1 MRILQILPELNIG
14 GVERGVCDLSRALV
28 KKGHESYVIS
38 NGGKLESSLIES
50 GGIHISMPI
59 HIKRFKTLKLADD
72 LYKIIHDIN
81 PDIVHVRSRMPAWVA
96 YYALKKFQNN
106 KPVHVSTFHGL
117 YSFPIYS
124 KVMAKVDHIISIS
137 RTVEDYI
144 KTTYRVPDNK
154 ITVIPRGCDLTEF
167 NQEPLSASWKE
178 AWYEEF
184 PQTLNKKII
193 MLPARIT
200 KWKGVDD
207 FIDLINLINDESIHG
222 IVVGPVSKSKEKF
235 FKKLQS
241 KVKKFG
247 LETKITF
254 CGSRS
259 DIVNI
264 YKFADIVYNLSKTP
278 EPFGRTTIE
287 AASVG
292 TKIMGWN
299 HGGTKEILNELF
311 PEGLVKLGDI
321 QALKEKT
328 IELILDSDKKPETNS
343 FTSERM
349 IDSTLEVYRSLLD
362 KSS

>member
-1 MRILQILPELNIG
+1 MKILQILPELNIG
-14 GVERGVCDLSRALV
+14 GVERGVCDLSKALV
-28 KKGHESYVIS
+28 EQGHQSFVIS
-38 NGGKLESSLIES
+38 NGGKLESSLVAS
-50 GGIHISMPI
+50 GGKHISMPV
-59 HIKRFKTLKLADD
+59 HIKRFKTLKLAKE
-72 LYKIIHDIN
+72 LYEVILDVN
-81 PDIVHVRSRMPAWVA
+81 PDIIHVRSRMPAWVT
-96 YYALKKFQNN
+96 YHALKKFKNN

-124 KVMAKVDHIISIS
+124 KVMANVDHVISIS
-137 RTVEDYI
+137 NTVEDYI
-144 KTTYRVPDNK
+144 KTTYKVPDEK
-154 ITVIPRGCDLTEF
+154 ITVIPRGCDLSEF
-167 NQEPLSASWKE
+167 NQEPLDQSWKDE
-178 AWYEEF
+178 WYKEF

-207 FIDLINLINDESIHG
+207 FINLINLINDESIHA
-222 IVVGPVSKSKEKF
+222 IVVGPVSKSKQKF

-241 KVKKFG
+241 KVQKLN

-259 DIVNI
+259 DIVNV

-292 TKIMGWN
+292 TKIMGWD
-299 HGGTKEILNELF
+299 HGGTKEILSELF
-311 PEGLVKLGDI
+311 PDGLVKLEDI

-328 IELILDSDKKPETNS
+328 LELLSDDDKKPKPNT

-349 IDSTLEVYRSLLD
+349 INSTLEVYRSLLEQ
-362 KSS
+362 S

>member
-1 MRILQILPELNIG
+1 MKILQILPELNIG
-14 GVERGVCDLSRALV
+14 GVERGVCDLSKALV
-28 KKGHESYVIS
+28 EQGHQSFVIS
-38 NGGKLESSLIES
+38 NGGKLESSLVAS
-50 GGIHISMPI
+50 GGKHISMPV
-59 HIKRFKTLKLADD
+59 HIKRFKTLKLAKE
-72 LYKIIHDIN
+72 LYEVILDVN
-81 PDIVHVRSRMPAWVA
+81 PDIIHVRSRMPAWVT
-96 YYALKKFQNN
+96 YHALKKFKNN

-124 KVMAKVDHIISIS
+124 KVMANVDHIISIS
-137 RTVEDYI
+137 NTVEDYI
-144 KTTYRVPDNK
+144 KTTYKVPDEK
-154 ITVIPRGCDLTEF
+154 ITVIPRGCDLSEF
-167 NQEPLSASWKE
+167 NQEPLHQSWKDE
-178 AWYEEF
+178 WYKEF

-222 IVVGPVSKSKEKF
+222 IVVGPVSKSKQKF

-241 KVKKFG
+241 KVQKLN

-259 DIVNI
+259 DIVNV

-292 TKIMGWN
+292 TKIMGWD
-299 HGGTKEILNELF
+299 HGGTKEILSELF
-311 PEGLVKLGDI
+311 PDGLVKLEDI

-328 IELILDSDKKPETNS
+328 LELLSDDDKKPKPNT

-349 IDSTLEVYRSLLD
+349 INSTLEVYRSLLEQ
-362 KSS
+362 S

>member
-1 MRILQILPELNIG
+1 MKILQILPELNIG
-14 GVERGVCDLSRALV
+14 GVERGVCDLSKALV
-28 KKGHESYVIS
+28 EQGHQSFVIS
-38 NGGKLESSLIES
+38 NGGKLESSLVAS
-50 GGIHISMPI
+50 GGKHISMPV
-59 HIKRFKTLKLADD
+59 HIKRFKTLKLAKE
-72 LYKIIHDIN
+72 LYEVILDVN
-81 PDIVHVRSRMPAWVA
+81 PDIIHVRSRMPAWVT
-96 YYALKKFQNN
+96 YHALKKFKNN

-124 KVMAKVDHIISIS
+124 KVMANVDHIISIS
-137 RTVEDYI
+137 NTVEDYI
-144 KTTYRVPDNK
+144 KTTYKVPDEK
-154 ITVIPRGCDLTEF
+154 ITVIPRGCDLSEF
-167 NQEPLSASWKE
+167 NQEPLDQSWKDE
-178 AWYEEF
+178 WYKEF

-207 FIDLINLINDESIHG
+207 FINLIYLINDESIHG
-222 IVVGPVSKSKEKF
+222 IVVGPVSKSKQKF

-241 KVKKFG
+241 KVQKLN

-259 DIVNI
+259 DIVNV

-292 TKIMGWN
+292 TKIMGWD
-299 HGGTKEILNELF
+299 HGGTKEILSELF
-311 PEGLVKLGDI
+311 PDGLVKLEDI

-328 IELILDSDKKPETNS
+328 LELLSDDDKKPKPNT

-349 IDSTLEVYRSLLD
+349 INSTLEVYRSLLEQ
-362 KSS
+362 S

>member
-1 MRILQILPELNIG
+1 MKILQILPELNIG
-14 GVERGVCDLSRALV
+14 GVERGVCDLSKALV
-28 KKGHESYVIS
+28 EQGHQSFVIS
-38 NGGKLESSLIES
+38 NGGKLESSLVAS
-50 GGIHISMPI
+50 GGKHISMPV
-59 HIKRFKTLKLADD
+59 HIKRFKTLKLAKE
-72 LYKIIHDIN
+72 LYEVILDVN
-81 PDIVHVRSRMPAWVA
+81 PDIIHVRSRMPAWVT
-96 YYALKKFQNN
+96 YHALKKFKNN

-124 KVMAKVDHIISIS
+124 KVMANVDHIISIS
-137 RTVEDYI
+137 NTVEDYI
-144 KTTYRVPDNK
+144 KTTYKVPDEK
-154 ITVIPRGCDLTEF
+154 ITVIPRGCDLSEF
-167 NQEPLSASWKE
+167 NQEPLHQSWKDE
-178 AWYEEF
+178 WYKEF

-207 FIDLINLINDESIHG
+207 FINLINLIDDESIHG
-222 IVVGPVSKSKEKF
+222 IVVGPVSKSKQKF

-241 KVKKFG
+241 KVQKLN

-259 DIVNI
+259 DIVNV

-292 TKIMGWN
+292 TKIMGWD
-299 HGGTKEILNELF
+299 HGGTKEILSELF
-311 PEGLVKLGDI
+311 PDGLVKLEDI

-328 IELILDSDKKPETNS
+328 LELLSDDDKKPKPNT

-349 IDSTLEVYRSLLD
+349 INSTLEVYRSLLEQ
-362 KSS
+362 S

>member
-1 MRILQILPELNIG
+1 MKILQILPELNIG
-14 GVERGVCDLSRALV
+14 GVERGVCDLSKALV
-28 KKGHESYVIS
+28 EQGHQSFVIS
-38 NGGKLESSLIES
+38 NGGKLESSLVAS
-50 GGIHISMPI
+50 GGKHISMPV
-59 HIKRFKTLKLADD
+59 HIKRFKTLKLAKE
-72 LYKIIHDIN
+72 LYEVILDVN
-81 PDIVHVRSRMPAWVA
+81 PDIIHVRSRMPAWVT
-96 YYALKKFQNN
+96 YHALKKFKNN

-124 KVMAKVDHIISIS
+124 KVMANVDHIISIS
-137 RTVEDYI
+137 NTVEDYI
-144 KTTYRVPDNK
+144 KTTYKVLDEK
-154 ITVIPRGCDLTEF
+154 ITVIPRGCDLSEF
-167 NQEPLSASWKE
+167 NQEPLDQSWKDE
-178 AWYEEF
+178 WYKEF

-207 FIDLINLINDESIHG
+207 FINLINLINDESIHA
-222 IVVGPVSKSKEKF
+222 IVVGPVSKSKQKF

-241 KVKKFG
+241 KVQKLN

-259 DIVNI
+259 DIVNV

-292 TKIMGWN
+292 TKIMGWD
-299 HGGTKEILNELF
+299 HGGTKEILSELF
-311 PEGLVKLGDI
+311 PDGLVKLDDI

-328 IELILDSDKKPETNS
+328 LELLSDDDKKPKPNT

-349 IDSTLEVYRSLLD
+349 INSTLEVYRSLLEQ
-362 KSS
+362 S

>member
-14 GVERGVCDLSRALV
+14 GVERGVCDLSKALV
-28 KKGHESYVIS
+28 EKGHKSYVIS
-38 NGGKLESSLIES
+38 NGGKLQSSLIES

-72 LYKIIHDIN
+72 LYKVIHDIN
-81 PDIVHVRSRMPAWVA
+81 PDIVHVRSRMPAWVT

-144 KTTYRVPDNK
+144 KTTYKVPDNK

-167 NQEPLSASWKE
+167 NQEPLSSSWKE

-321 QALKEKT
+321 QTLKEKT

>member
-1 MRILQILPELNIG
+1 MKILQILPELNIG
-14 GVERGVCDLSRALV
+14 GVERGVCDLSKALV
-28 KKGHESYVIS
+28 EQGHQSFVIS
-38 NGGKLESSLIES
+38 NGGKLESSLVAS
-50 GGIHISMPI
+50 GGKHISMPV
-59 HIKRFKTLKLADD
+59 HIKRFKTLKLAKE
-72 LYKIIHDIN
+72 LYEVILDVN
-81 PDIVHVRSRMPAWVA
+81 PDIIHVRSRMPAWVTHH
-96 YYALKKFQNN
+96 ALKKFKNN

-124 KVMAKVDHIISIS
+124 KVMANVDHVISIS
-137 RTVEDYI
+137 NTVEEYI
-144 KTTYRVPDNK
+144 KTTYKVPDEK
-154 ITVIPRGCDLTEF
+154 ITVIPRGCDLSEF
-167 NQEPLSASWKE
+167 NQEPLHQSWKD
-178 AWYEEF
+178 AWYKEF

-200 KWKGVDD
+200 KWKGVDV

-222 IVVGPVSKSKEKF
+222 IVVGPVSKSKQKF

-241 KVKKFG
+241 KVQKLN

-259 DIVNI
+259 DIVNV

-292 TKIMGWN
+292 TKIMGWD
-299 HGGTKEILNELF
+299 HGGTREILSELF
-311 PEGLVKLGDI
+311 PDGLVKLEDI

-328 IELILDSDKKPETNS
+328 LELLSDDDKKPKPNT

-349 IDSTLEVYRSLLD
+349 INSTLEVYRSLLEQ
-362 KSS
+362 S

>member
-1 MRILQILPELNIG
+1 MKILQILPELNIG
-14 GVERGVCDLSRALV
+14 GVERGVCDLSKALV
-28 KKGHESYVIS
+28 EQGHQSFVIS
-38 NGGKLESSLIES
+38 NGGKLESSLVAS
-50 GGIHISMPI
+50 GGKHISMPV
-59 HIKRFKTLKLADD
+59 HIKRFKTLKLAKE
-72 LYKIIHDIN
+72 LYEVILDVN
-81 PDIVHVRSRMPAWVA
+81 PDIIHVRSRMPAWVT
-96 YYALKKFQNN
+96 YHALKKFKNN

-124 KVMAKVDHIISIS
+124 KVMANVDHVISIS
-137 RTVEDYI
+137 NTVEDYI
-144 KTTYRVPDNK
+144 KTTYKVPDEK
-154 ITVIPRGCDLTEF
+154 ITVIPRGCDLSEF
-167 NQEPLSASWKE
+167 NQEPLDQSWKDE
-178 AWYEEF
+178 WYKEF

-207 FIDLINLINDESIHG
+207 FINLINLINDETIHG
-222 IVVGPVSKSKEKF
+222 IVVGPVSKSKQKF

-241 KVKKFG
+241 KVQKLN

-259 DIVNI
+259 DIVNV

-292 TKIMGWN
+292 TKIMGWD
-299 HGGTKEILNELF
+299 HGGTKEILSELF
-311 PEGLVKLGDI
+311 PDGLVKLEDI

-328 IELILDSDKKPETNS
+328 LELLSDDDKKPKPNT

-349 IDSTLEVYRSLLD
+349 INSTLEVYRSLLEQ
-362 KSS
+362 S

>member
-1 MRILQILPELNIG
+1 MKILQILPELNIG
-14 GVERGVCDLSRALV
+14 GVERGVCDLSKALV
-28 KKGHESYVIS
+28 EQGHQSFVIS
-38 NGGKLESSLIES
+38 NGGKLESSLVAS
-50 GGIHISMPI
+50 GGKHISMPV
-59 HIKRFKTLKLADD
+59 HIKRFKTLKLAKE
-72 LYKIIHDIN
+72 LYEVILDVN
-81 PDIVHVRSRMPAWVA
+81 PDIIHVRSRMPAWVT
-96 YYALKKFQNN
+96 YHALKKFKNN

-124 KVMAKVDHIISIS
+124 KVMANVDHIISIS
-137 RTVEDYI
+137 NTVEDYI
-144 KTTYRVPDNK
+144 KTTYKVPDEK
-154 ITVIPRGCDLTEF
+154 ITVIPRGCDLSEF
-167 NQEPLSASWKE
+167 NQEPLDQSWKDE
-178 AWYEEF
+178 WYKEF

-207 FIDLINLINDESIHG
+207 FINLINLIDDESIHG
-222 IVVGPVSKSKEKF
+222 IVVGPVSKSKQKF

-241 KVKKFG
+241 KVQKLN

-259 DIVNI
+259 DIVNV

-292 TKIMGWN
+292 TKIMGWD
-299 HGGTKEILNELF
+299 HGGTKEILSELF
-311 PEGLVKLGDI
+311 PDGLVKLDDI

-328 IELILDSDKKPETNS
+328 LELLSDDDKKPKPNT

-349 IDSTLEVYRSLLD
+349 INSTLEVYRSLLEQ
-362 KSS
+362 S

>member
-1 MRILQILPELNIG
+1 MKILQILPELNIG
-14 GVERGVCDLSRALV
+14 GVERGVCDLSKALV
-28 KKGHESYVIS
+28 EQGHQSFVIS
-38 NGGKLESSLIES
+38 NGGKLESSLVAS
-50 GGIHISMPI
+50 GGKHISMPV
-59 HIKRFKTLKLADD
+59 HIKRFKTLKLAKE
-72 LYKIIHDIN
+72 LYEVILDVN
-81 PDIVHVRSRMPAWVA
+81 PDIIHVRSRMPAWVT
-96 YYALKKFQNN
+96 YHALKKFKNN

-124 KVMAKVDHIISIS
+124 KVMANVDHIISIS
-137 RTVEDYI
+137 NTVEDYI
-144 KTTYRVPDNK
+144 KTTYKVPDEK
-154 ITVIPRGCDLTEF
+154 ITVIPRGCDLSEF
-167 NQEPLSASWKE
+167 NQEPLDQSWKDE
-178 AWYEEF
+178 WYKEF

-207 FIDLINLINDESIHG
+207 FINLINLINDETIHG
-222 IVVGPVSKSKEKF
+222 IVVGPVSKSKQKF

-241 KVKKFG
+241 KVQKLN

-259 DIVNI
+259 DIVNV

-292 TKIMGWN
+292 TKIMGWD
-299 HGGTKEILNELF
+299 HGGTKEILSELF
-311 PEGLVKLGDI
+311 PDGLVKLDDI

-328 IELILDSDKKPETNS
+328 LELLSDDDKKPKPNT

-349 IDSTLEVYRSLLD
+349 INSTLEVYRSLLEQ
-362 KSS
+362 S

>member
-1 MRILQILPELNIG
+1 MKILQILPELNIG
-14 GVERGVCDLSRALV
+14 GVERGVCDLSKALV
-28 KKGHESYVIS
+28 EQGHQSFVIS
-38 NGGKLESSLIES
+38 NGGKLESSLVAS
-50 GGIHISMPI
+50 GGKHISMPV
-59 HIKRFKTLKLADD
+59 HIKRFKTLKLAKE
-72 LYKIIHDIN
+72 LYEVILDVN
-81 PDIVHVRSRMPAWVA
+81 PDIIHVRSRMPAWVT
-96 YYALKKFQNN
+96 YHALKEFKNN

-124 KVMAKVDHIISIS
+124 KVMANVDHIISIS
-137 RTVEDYI
+137 NTVEDYI
-144 KTTYRVPDNK
+144 KTTYKVPDEK
-154 ITVIPRGCDLTEF
+154 ITVIPRGCDLSEF
-167 NQEPLSASWKE
+167 NQEPLDQSWKDE
-178 AWYEEF
+178 WYKEF

-207 FIDLINLINDESIHG
+207 FINLINLINDETIHG
-222 IVVGPVSKSKEKF
+222 IVVGPVSKSKQKF

-241 KVKKFG
+241 KVQKLN

-259 DIVNI
+259 DIVNV

-292 TKIMGWN
+292 TKIMGWD
-299 HGGTKEILNELF
+299 HGGTKEILSELF
-311 PEGLVKLGDI
+311 PDGLVKLDDI

-328 IELILDSDKKPETNS
+328 LELLSDDDKKPKPNT

-349 IDSTLEVYRSLLD
+349 INSTLEVYRSLLEQ
-362 KSS
+362 S

>member
-1 MRILQILPELNIG
+1 MKILQILPELNIG
-14 GVERGVCDLSRALV
+14 GVERGVCDLSKALV
-28 KKGHESYVIS
+28 EQGYKSFVIS
-38 NGGKLESSLIES
+38 NGGKLESSLVAS
-50 GGIHISMPI
+50 GGKHISMPV
-59 HIKRFKTLKLADD
+59 HIKRFKTLKLAKE
-72 LYKIIHDIN
+72 LYEVILDVN
-81 PDIVHVRSRMPAWVA
+81 PDIIHVRSRMPAWVT
-96 YYALKKFQNN
+96 YHALKKFNNN

-124 KVMAKVDHIISIS
+124 KVMANVDHIISIS
-137 RTVEDYI
+137 NTVEDYI
-144 KTTYRVPDNK
+144 KTTYKVPDEK
-154 ITVIPRGCDLTEF
+154 ITVIPRGCDLSEF
-167 NQEPLSASWKE
+167 NQEPLDQSWKDE
-178 AWYEEF
+178 WYKEF

-207 FIDLINLINDESIHG
+207 FINLINLINDESIHG
-222 IVVGPVSKSKEKF
+222 IVVGPVSKSKQKF

-241 KVKKFG
+241 KVQKLN

-259 DIVNI
+259 DIVNV

-292 TKIMGWN
+292 TKIMGWD
-299 HGGTKEILNELF
+299 HGGTKEILSELF
-311 PEGLVKLGDI
+311 PDGLVKLEDI

-328 IELILDSDKKPETNS
+328 LELLSDDDKKPKPNT

-349 IDSTLEVYRSLLD
+349 INSTLEVYRSLLEQ
-362 KSS
+362 S

>member
-1 MRILQILPELNIG
+1 MKILQILPELNIG
-14 GVERGVCDLSRALV
+14 GVERGVCDLSKALV
-28 KKGHESYVIS
+28 EQGHQSFVIS
-38 NGGKLESSLIES
+38 NGGKLESSLVAS
-50 GGIHISMPI
+50 GGKHISMPV
-59 HIKRFKTLKLADD
+59 HIKRFKTLKLAKE
-72 LYKIIHDIN
+72 LYEVILDVN
-81 PDIVHVRSRMPAWVA
+81 PDIIHVRSRMPAWVM
-96 YYALKKFQNN
+96 YHALKKFKNN

-124 KVMAKVDHIISIS
+124 KVMANVDHIISIS
-137 RTVEDYI
+137 NTVEDYI
-144 KTTYRVPDNK
+144 KTTYKVPDEK
-154 ITVIPRGCDLTEF
+154 ITVIPRGCDLSEF
-167 NQEPLSASWKE
+167 NQEPLDQSWKDE
-178 AWYEEF
+178 WYKEF

-207 FIDLINLINDESIHG
+207 FINLINLINDETIHG
-222 IVVGPVSKSKEKF
+222 IVVGPVSKSKQKF

-241 KVKKFG
+241 KVQKLN

-259 DIVNI
+259 DIVNV

-292 TKIMGWN
+292 TKIMGWD
-299 HGGTKEILNELF
+299 HGGTKEILSELF
-311 PEGLVKLGDI
+311 PDGLVKLDDI

-328 IELILDSDKKPETNS
+328 LELLSDDDKKPKPNT

-349 IDSTLEVYRSLLD
+349 INSTLEVYRSLLEQ
-362 KSS
+362 S

>member
-1 MRILQILPELNIG
+1 MKILQILPELNIG
-14 GVERGVCDLSRALV
+14 GVERGVCDLSKALV
-28 KKGHESYVIS
+28 EQGHQSFVIS
-38 NGGKLESSLIES
+38 NGGKLESSLVDS
-50 GGIHISMPI
+50 GGKHISMPV
-59 HIKRFKTLKLADD
+59 HIKRFKTLKLAKE
-72 LYKIIHDIN
+72 LYEVILDVN
-81 PDIVHVRSRMPAWVA
+81 PDIIHVRSRMPAWVT
-96 YYALKKFQNN
+96 YHALKKFKNN

-124 KVMAKVDHIISIS
+124 KVMANVDHIISIS
-137 RTVEDYI
+137 NTVEDYI
-144 KTTYRVPDNK
+144 KTTYKVPDEK
-154 ITVIPRGCDLTEF
+154 ITVIPRGCDLSEF
-167 NQEPLSASWKE
+167 NQEPLDQSWKDE
-178 AWYEEF
+178 WYKEF

-207 FIDLINLINDESIHG
+207 FINLINLINDETIHG
-222 IVVGPVSKSKEKF
+222 IVVGPVSKSKQKF

-241 KVKKFG
+241 KVQKLN

-259 DIVNI
+259 DIVNV

-292 TKIMGWN
+292 TKIMGWD
-299 HGGTKEILNELF
+299 HGGTKEILSELF
-311 PEGLVKLGDI
+311 PDGLVKLDDI

-328 IELILDSDKKPETNS
+328 LELLSDDDKKPKPNT

-349 IDSTLEVYRSLLD
+349 INSTLEVYRSLLEQ
-362 KSS
+362 S

>member
-1 MRILQILPELNIG
+1 MKILQILPELNIG
-14 GVERGVCDLSRALV
+14 GVERGVCDLSKALV
-28 KKGHESYVIS
+28 EQGHQSFVIS
-38 NGGKLESSLIES
+38 NGGKLESSLVAS
-50 GGIHISMPI
+50 GGKHISMPV
-59 HIKRFKTLKLADD
+59 HIKRFKTLKLAKE
-72 LYKIIHDIN
+72 LYEVILDVN
-81 PDIVHVRSRMPAWVA
+81 PDIIHVRSRMPAWVT
-96 YYALKKFQNN
+96 YHALKKFKNN

-124 KVMAKVDHIISIS
+124 KVMANVDHIISIS
-137 RTVEDYI
+137 NTVEDYI
-144 KTTYRVPDNK
+144 KTTYKVPDEK
-154 ITVIPRGCDLTEF
+154 ITVIPRGCDLSEF
-167 NQEPLSASWKE
+167 NKEPLDQSWKDE
-178 AWYEEF
+178 WYKEF

-207 FIDLINLINDESIHG
+207 FINLINLINDESIHG
-222 IVVGPVSKSKEKF
+222 IVVGPVSKSKQKF

-241 KVKKFG
+241 KVQKLN

-259 DIVNI
+259 DIVNV

-292 TKIMGWN
+292 TKIMGWD
-299 HGGTKEILNELF
+299 HGGTKEILSELF
-311 PEGLVKLGDI
+311 PDGLVKLEDI

-328 IELILDSDKKPETNS
+328 LELLSDDDKKPKPNT

-349 IDSTLEVYRSLLD
+349 INSTLEVYRSLLEQ
-362 KSS
+362 S

>member
-1 MRILQILPELNIG
+1 
-14 GVERGVCDLSRALV
+14 
-28 KKGHESYVIS
+28 
-38 NGGKLESSLIES
+38 
-50 GGIHISMPI
+50 MPV
-59 HIKRFKTLKLADD
+59 HIKRFKTLKLAKE
-72 LYKIIHDIN
+72 LYEVILDVN
-81 PDIVHVRSRMPAWVA
+81 PDIIHVRSRMPAWVT
-96 YYALKKFQNN
+96 YHALKKFKNN

-124 KVMAKVDHIISIS
+124 KVMANVDHIISIS
-137 RTVEDYI
+137 NTVEDYI
-144 KTTYRVPDNK
+144 KTTYKVPDEK
-154 ITVIPRGCDLTEF
+154 ITVIPRGCDLSEF
-167 NQEPLSASWKE
+167 NQEPLDQSWKDE
-178 AWYEEF
+178 WYKEF

-207 FIDLINLINDESIHG
+207 FINLINLINDETIHG
-222 IVVGPVSKSKEKF
+222 IVVGPVSKSKQKF

-241 KVKKFG
+241 KVQKLN

-259 DIVNI
+259 DIVNV

-292 TKIMGWN
+292 TKIMGWD
-299 HGGTKEILNELF
+299 HGGTKEILSELF
-311 PEGLVKLGDI
+311 PDGLVKLEDI

-328 IELILDSDKKPETNS
+328 LELLSDDDKKPKPNT

-349 IDSTLEVYRSLLD
+349 INSTLEVYRSLLEQ
-362 KSS
+362 S

>member
-1 MRILQILPELNIG
+1 MKILQILPELNIG
-14 GVERGVCDLSRALV
+14 GVERGVCDLSKALV
-28 KKGHESYVIS
+28 EQGHQSFVIS
-38 NGGKLESSLIES
+38 NGGKLESSLVDS
-50 GGIHISMPI
+50 GGKHISMPV
-59 HIKRFKTLKLADD
+59 HIKRFKTLKLAKE
-72 LYKIIHDIN
+72 LYEVILDVN
-81 PDIVHVRSRMPAWVA
+81 PDIIHVRSRMPAWVT
-96 YYALKKFQNN
+96 YHALKKFKNN

-124 KVMAKVDHIISIS
+124 KVMANVDHIISIS
-137 RTVEDYI
+137 NTVEDYI
-144 KTTYRVPDNK
+144 KTTYKVPDEK
-154 ITVIPRGCDLTEF
+154 ITVIPRGCDLSEF
-167 NQEPLSASWKE
+167 NQEPLDQSWKDE
-178 AWYEEF
+178 WYKEF

-207 FIDLINLINDESIHG
+207 FINLINLINDESIHA
-222 IVVGPVSKSKEKF
+222 IVVGPVSKSKQKF

-241 KVKKFG
+241 KVQKLN

-259 DIVNI
+259 DIVNV

-292 TKIMGWN
+292 TKIMGWD
-299 HGGTKEILNELF
+299 HGGTKEILSELF
-311 PEGLVKLGDI
+311 PDGLVKLDDI

-328 IELILDSDKKPETNS
+328 LELLSDDDKKPKPNT

-349 IDSTLEVYRSLLD
+349 INSTLEVYRSLLEQ
-362 KSS
+362 S

>member
-1 MRILQILPELNIG
+1 MKILQILPELNIG
-14 GVERGVCDLSRALV
+14 GVERGVCDLSKALV
-28 KKGHESYVIS
+28 EQGHQSFVIS
-38 NGGKLESSLIES
+38 NGGKLESSLVAS
-50 GGIHISMPI
+50 GGKHISMPV
-59 HIKRFKTLKLADD
+59 HIKRFKTLKLAKE
-72 LYKIIHDIN
+72 LYEVILDVN
-81 PDIVHVRSRMPAWVA
+81 PDIIHVRSRMPAWVT
-96 YYALKKFQNN
+96 YHALKKFKNN

-124 KVMAKVDHIISIS
+124 KVMANVDHIISIS
-137 RTVEDYI
+137 NTVEDYI
-144 KTTYRVPDNK
+144 KTTYKVPGEK
-154 ITVIPRGCDLTEF
+154 ITVIPRGCDLSEF
-167 NQEPLSASWKE
+167 NQEPLHQSWKDE
-178 AWYEEF
+178 WYKEF

-222 IVVGPVSKSKEKF
+222 IVVGPVSKSKQKF

-241 KVKKFG
+241 KVQKLN

-259 DIVNI
+259 DIVNV

-292 TKIMGWN
+292 TKIMGWD
-299 HGGTKEILNELF
+299 HGGTKEILSELF
-311 PEGLVKLGDI
+311 PDGLVKLEDI

-328 IELILDSDKKPETNS
+328 LELLSDDDKKPKPNT

-349 IDSTLEVYRSLLD
+349 INSTLEVYRSLLEQ
-362 KSS
+362 S

>member
-1 MRILQILPELNIG
+1 MKILQILPELNIG
-14 GVERGVCDLSRALV
+14 GVERGVCDLSKALV
-28 KKGHESYVIS
+28 EQGHQSFVIS
-38 NGGKLESSLIES
+38 NGGKLESSLVAS
-50 GGIHISMPI
+50 GGKHISMPV
-59 HIKRFKTLKLADD
+59 HIKRFKTLKLAKE
-72 LYKIIHDIN
+72 LYEVILDVN
-81 PDIVHVRSRMPAWVA
+81 PDIIHVRSRMPAWVT
-96 YYALKKFQNN
+96 YHALKEFKNN

-124 KVMAKVDHIISIS
+124 KVMANVDHIISIS
-137 RTVEDYI
+137 NTVEDYI
-144 KTTYRVPDNK
+144 KTTYKVPDEK
-154 ITVIPRGCDLTEF
+154 ITVIPRGCDLSEF
-167 NQEPLSASWKE
+167 NQEPLDQSWKDE
-178 AWYEEF
+178 WYKEF

-207 FIDLINLINDESIHG
+207 FINLINLINDETIHG
-222 IVVGPVSKSKEKF
+222 IVVGPVSKSKQKF

-241 KVKKFG
+241 KVQKLN

-259 DIVNI
+259 DIVNV

-292 TKIMGWN
+292 TKIMGWD
-299 HGGTKEILNELF
+299 HGGTKEILSELF
-311 PEGLVKLGDI
+311 PDGLVKLEDI

-328 IELILDSDKKPETNS
+328 LELLSDDDKKPKPNT

-349 IDSTLEVYRSLLD
+349 INSTLEVYRSLLEQ
-362 KSS
+362 S

>member
-1 MRILQILPELNIG
+1 MKILQILPELNIG
-14 GVERGVCDLSRALV
+14 GVERGVCDISKALV
-28 KKGHESYVIS
+28 EQGHQSLVIS
-38 NGGKLESSLIES
+38 NGGKLESSLVAS
-50 GGIHISMPI
+50 GGKHISMPV
-59 HIKRFKTLKLADD
+59 HIKRFKTLKLAKE
-72 LYKIIHDIN
+72 LYEVILDVN
-81 PDIVHVRSRMPAWVA
+81 PDIIHVRSRMPAWVT
-96 YYALKKFQNN
+96 YHALKKLKNN

-124 KVMAKVDHIISIS
+124 KVMANVDHIISIS
-137 RTVEDYI
+137 NTVEDYI
-144 KTTYRVPDNK
+144 KTSYKVPDEK
-154 ITVIPRGCDLTEF
+154 ITVIPRGCDLSEF
-167 NQEPLSASWKE
+167 NQEPLHQSWKDE
-178 AWYEEF
+178 WYKEF

-222 IVVGPVSKSKEKF
+222 IVVGPVSKSKQKF

-241 KVKKFG
+241 KVQKLN

-259 DIVNI
+259 DIVNV

-292 TKIMGWN
+292 TKIMGWD
-299 HGGTKEILNELF
+299 HGGTKEILSELF
-311 PEGLVKLGDI
+311 PDGLVKLKDI

-328 IELILDSDKKPETNS
+328 LELLSDDDKKPKPNT

-349 IDSTLEVYRSLLD
+349 INSTLEVYRSLLEQ
-362 KSS
+362 S

>member
-14 GVERGVCDLSRALV
+14 GVERGVCDLSKALV

-72 LYKIIHDIN
+72 LYKVIHDIN
-81 PDIVHVRSRMPAWVA
+81 PDIVHVRSRMPAWVT

-144 KTTYRVPDNK
+144 KTTYKVPDNK

-178 AWYEEF
+178 A
-184 PQTLNKKII
+184 L
-193 MLPARIT
+193 
-200 KWKGVDD
+200 
-207 FIDLINLINDESIHG
+207 
-222 IVVGPVSKSKEKF
+222 
-235 FKKLQS
+235 
-241 KVKKFG
+241 
-247 LETKITF
+247 
-254 CGSRS
+254 
-259 DIVNI
+259 
-264 YKFADIVYNLSKTP
+264 
-278 EPFGRTTIE
+278 
-287 AASVG
+287 
-292 TKIMGWN
+292 
-299 HGGTKEILNELF
+299 
-311 PEGLVKLGDI
+311 
-321 QALKEKT
+321 
-328 IELILDSDKKPETNS
+328 
-343 FTSERM
+343 
-349 IDSTLEVYRSLLD
+349 
-362 KSS
+362 

>member
-1 MRILQILPELNIG
+1 MKILQILPELNIG
-14 GVERGVCDLSRALV
+14 GVERGVCDLSKALV
-28 KKGHESYVIS
+28 EQGHQSFVIS
-38 NGGKLESSLIES
+38 NGGKLESSLVAS
-50 GGIHISMPI
+50 GGKHISMPV
-59 HIKRFKTLKLADD
+59 HIKRFKTLKLAKE
-72 LYKIIHDIN
+72 LYEVILDVN
-81 PDIVHVRSRMPAWVA
+81 PDIIHVRSRMPAWVT
-96 YYALKKFQNN
+96 YHALKKFKNN

-124 KVMAKVDHIISIS
+124 KVMANVDHVISIS
-137 RTVEDYI
+137 NTVEDYI
-144 KTTYRVPDNK
+144 KTTYKVPDEK
-154 ITVIPRGCDLTEF
+154 ITVIPRGCDLSEF
-167 NQEPLSASWKE
+167 NQEPLHQSWKDE
-178 AWYEEF
+178 WYKEF

-207 FIDLINLINDESIHG
+207 FINLINLINDESIHG
-222 IVVGPVSKSKEKF
+222 IVVGPVSKSKQKF

-241 KVKKFG
+241 KVQKLN

-259 DIVNI
+259 DIVNV

-292 TKIMGWN
+292 TKIMGWD
-299 HGGTKEILNELF
+299 HGGTKEILSELF
-311 PEGLVKLGDI
+311 PDGLVKLDDI

-328 IELILDSDKKPETNS
+328 LELLSDDDKKPKPNT

-349 IDSTLEVYRSLLD
+349 INSTLEVYRSLLEQ
-362 KSS
+362 S

>member
-14 GVERGVCDLSRALV
+14 GVERGVCDLSKALV
-28 KKGHESYVIS
+28 EKGHKSYVIS
-38 NGGKLESSLIES
+38 NGGKLQSSLVES

-72 LYKIIHDIN
+72 LYKVIHDIN
-81 PDIVHVRSRMPAWVA
+81 PDIVHVRSRMPAWVT

-144 KTTYRVPDNK
+144 KTTYKVPDNK

-167 NQEPLSASWKE
+167 NQEPLSSSWKE

-222 IVVGPVSKSKEKF
+222 IVVGPVSKSKVKF

>member
-1 MRILQILPELNIG
+1 MKILQILPELNIG
-14 GVERGVCDLSRALV
+14 GVERGVCDLSKALV
-28 KKGHESYVIS
+28 EQGHQSFVIS
-38 NGGKLESSLIES
+38 NGGKLESSLVAS
-50 GGIHISMPI
+50 GGKHISMPV
-59 HIKRFKTLKLADD
+59 HIKRFKTLKLAKE
-72 LYKIIHDIN
+72 LYEVIRDVNTDII
-81 PDIVHVRSRMPAWVA
+81 HVRSRMPAWVT
-96 YYALKKFQNN
+96 YHALKKFKNN

-124 KVMAKVDHIISIS
+124 KVMANVDHIISIS
-137 RTVEDYI
+137 NTVEDYI
-144 KTTYRVPDNK
+144 KTTYKVPDEK
-154 ITVIPRGCDLTEF
+154 ITVIPRGCDLSEF
-167 NQEPLSASWKE
+167 NQEPLHKSWKDE
-178 AWYEEF
+178 WYKEF
-184 PQTLNKKII
+184 PKTLNKKII

-207 FIDLINLINDESIHG
+207 FINLINLINDESIHA
-222 IVVGPVSKSKEKF
+222 IVVGPVSKSKQKF

-241 KVKKFG
+241 KVQKLN

-259 DIVNI
+259 DIVNV

-292 TKIMGWN
+292 TKIMGWD
-299 HGGTKEILNELF
+299 HGGTKEILSELF
-311 PEGLVKLGDI
+311 PDGLVKLDDI

-328 IELILDSDKKPETNS
+328 LELLSDDDKKPKPNT

-349 IDSTLEVYRSLLD
+349 INSTLEVYRSLLEQ
-362 KSS
+362 S

>member
-1 MRILQILPELNIG
+1 
-14 GVERGVCDLSRALV
+14 
-28 KKGHESYVIS
+28 
-38 NGGKLESSLIES
+38 
-50 GGIHISMPI
+50 MPV
-59 HIKRFKTLKLADD
+59 HIKRFKTLKLAKE
-72 LYKIIHDIN
+72 LYEVILDVN
-81 PDIVHVRSRMPAWVA
+81 PDIIHVRSRMPAWVT
-96 YYALKKFQNN
+96 YHALKEFKNN

-124 KVMAKVDHIISIS
+124 KVMANVDHIISIS
-137 RTVEDYI
+137 NTVEDYI
-144 KTTYRVPDNK
+144 KTTYKVPDEK
-154 ITVIPRGCDLTEF
+154 ITVIPRGCDLSEF
-167 NQEPLSASWKE
+167 NQEPLDQSWKDE
-178 AWYEEF
+178 WYKEF

-207 FIDLINLINDESIHG
+207 FINLINLINDESIHA
-222 IVVGPVSKSKEKF
+222 IVVGPVSKSKQKF

-241 KVKKFG
+241 KVQKLN

-259 DIVNI
+259 DIVNV

-292 TKIMGWN
+292 TKIMGWD
-299 HGGTKEILNELF
+299 HGGTKEILSELF
-311 PEGLVKLGDI
+311 PDGLVKLEDI

-328 IELILDSDKKPETNS
+328 LELLSDDDKKPKPNT

-349 IDSTLEVYRSLLD
+349 INSTLEVYRSLLEQ
-362 KSS
+362 S

>member
-1 MRILQILPELNIG
+1 MKILQILPELNIG
-14 GVERGVCDLSRALV
+14 GVERGVCDLSKALV
-28 KKGHESYVIS
+28 EQGHQSFVIS
-38 NGGKLESSLIES
+38 NGGKLESSLVDS
-50 GGIHISMPI
+50 GGKHISMPV
-59 HIKRFKTLKLADD
+59 HIKRFKTLKLAKE
-72 LYKIIHDIN
+72 LYEVILDVN
-81 PDIVHVRSRMPAWVA
+81 PDIIHVRSRMPAWVT
-96 YYALKKFQNN
+96 YHALKKFKNN

-124 KVMAKVDHIISIS
+124 KVMANVDHIISIS
-137 RTVEDYI
+137 NTVEDYI
-144 KTTYRVPDNK
+144 KTTYKVPDEK
-154 ITVIPRGCDLTEF
+154 ITVIPRGCDLSEF
-167 NQEPLSASWKE
+167 NQEPLDQSWKDE
-178 AWYEEF
+178 WYKEF

-207 FIDLINLINDESIHG
+207 FINLINLINDESIHA
-222 IVVGPVSKSKEKF
+222 IVVGPVSKSKQKF

-241 KVKKFG
+241 KVQKLN

-259 DIVNI
+259 DIVNV

-292 TKIMGWN
+292 TKIMGWD
-299 HGGTKEILNELF
+299 HGGTKEILSELF
-311 PEGLVKLGDI
+311 PDGLVKLEDI

-328 IELILDSDKKPETNS
+328 LELLSDDDKKPKPNT

-349 IDSTLEVYRSLLD
+349 INSTLEVYRSLLEQ
-362 KSS
+362 S

>member
-1 MRILQILPELNIG
+1 MKILQILPELNIG
-14 GVERGVCDLSRALV
+14 GVERGVCDLSKALV
-28 KKGHESYVIS
+28 EQGHQSFVIS
-38 NGGKLESSLIES
+38 NGGKLESSLVAS
-50 GGIHISMPI
+50 GGKHISMPV
-59 HIKRFKTLKLADD
+59 HIKRFKTLKLAKE
-72 LYKIIHDIN
+72 LYEVILDVN
-81 PDIVHVRSRMPAWVA
+81 PDIIHVRSRMPAWVT
-96 YYALKKFQNN
+96 YHALKKFKNN

-124 KVMAKVDHIISIS
+124 KVMANVDHIISIS
-137 RTVEDYI
+137 NTVEDYI
-144 KTTYRVPDNK
+144 KTTYKVPDEK
-154 ITVIPRGCDLTEF
+154 ITVIPRGCDLSEF
-167 NQEPLSASWKE
+167 NQEPLDQSWKDE
-178 AWYEEF
+178 WYKEF

-207 FIDLINLINDESIHG
+207 FINLINLINDETIHG
-222 IVVGPVSKSKEKF
+222 IVVGPVSKSKQKF

-241 KVKKFG
+241 KVQKLN

-259 DIVNI
+259 DIVNV

-292 TKIMGWN
+292 TKIMGWD
-299 HGGTKEILNELF
+299 HGGTKEILSELF
-311 PEGLVKLGDI
+311 PDGLVKLEDI

-328 IELILDSDKKPETNS
+328 LELLSDDDKKPKPNT

-349 IDSTLEVYRSLLD
+349 INSTLEVYRSLLEQ
-362 KSS
+362 S

>member
-1 MRILQILPELNIG
+1 MKILQILPELNIG
-14 GVERGVCDLSRALV
+14 GVERGVCDLSKALV
-28 KKGHESYVIS
+28 EQGHQSFVIS
-38 NGGKLESSLIES
+38 NGGKLESSLVAS
-50 GGIHISMPI
+50 GGKHISMPV
-59 HIKRFKTLKLADD
+59 HIKRFKTLKLAKE
-72 LYKIIHDIN
+72 LYEVILDVN
-81 PDIVHVRSRMPAWVA
+81 PDIIHVRSRMPAWVT
-96 YYALKKFQNN
+96 YHALKKFKNN

-124 KVMAKVDHIISIS
+124 KVMANVDHIISIS
-137 RTVEDYI
+137 NTVEDYI
-144 KTTYRVPDNK
+144 KTTYKVPDEK
-154 ITVIPRGCDLTEF
+154 ITVIPRGCDLSEF
-167 NQEPLSASWKE
+167 NQEPLHQSWKDE
-178 AWYEEF
+178 WYKEF

-207 FIDLINLINDESIHG
+207 FIDLINLINDETIHG
-222 IVVGPVSKSKEKF
+222 IVVGPVSKSKQKF

-241 KVKKFG
+241 KVQKLN

-259 DIVNI
+259 DIVNV

-292 TKIMGWN
+292 TKIMGWD
-299 HGGTKEILNELF
+299 HGGTKEILSELF
-311 PEGLVKLGDI
+311 PDGLVKLEDI

-328 IELILDSDKKPETNS
+328 LELLSDDDKKPKPNT

-349 IDSTLEVYRSLLD
+349 INSTLEVYRSLLEQ
-362 KSS
+362 S

>member
-1 MRILQILPELNIG
+1 MKILQILPELNIG
-14 GVERGVCDLSRALV
+14 GVERGVCDLSKALV
-28 KKGHESYVIS
+28 KQGHQSFVIS
-38 NGGKLESSLIES
+38 NGGKLESSLVAS
-50 GGIHISMPI
+50 GGKHISMPV
-59 HIKRFKTLKLADD
+59 HIKRFKTLKLAKE
-72 LYKIIHDIN
+72 LYEVILDVN
-81 PDIVHVRSRMPAWVA
+81 PDIIHVRSRMPAWVTHH
-96 YYALKKFQNN
+96 ALKKFKNN

-124 KVMAKVDHIISIS
+124 KVMANVDHVISIS
-137 RTVEDYI
+137 NTVEEYI
-144 KTTYRVPDNK
+144 KTTYKVPDEK
-154 ITVIPRGCDLTEF
+154 ITVIPRGCDLSEF
-167 NQEPLSASWKE
+167 NQEPLHQSWKD
-178 AWYEEF
+178 AWYKEF

-200 KWKGVDD
+200 KWKGVDV

-222 IVVGPVSKSKEKF
+222 IVVGPVSKSKQKF

-241 KVKKFG
+241 KVQKLN

-259 DIVNI
+259 DIVNV

-292 TKIMGWN
+292 TKIMGWD
-299 HGGTKEILNELF
+299 HGGTREILSELF
-311 PEGLVKLGDI
+311 PDGLVKLEDI

-328 IELILDSDKKPETNS
+328 LELLSDDDKKPKPNT

-349 IDSTLEVYRSLLD
+349 INSTLEVYRSLLEQ
-362 KSS
+362 S

>member
-1 MRILQILPELNIG
+1 MKILQILPELNIG
-14 GVERGVCDLSRALV
+14 GVERGVCDLSKALV
-28 KKGHESYVIS
+28 EQGHQSFVIS
-38 NGGKLESSLIES
+38 NGGKLESSLVAS
-50 GGIHISMPI
+50 GGKHISMPV
-59 HIKRFKTLKLADD
+59 HIKRFKTLKLAKE
-72 LYKIIHDIN
+72 LYEVILDVN
-81 PDIVHVRSRMPAWVA
+81 PDIIHVRSRMPAWVT
-96 YYALKKFQNN
+96 YHALKKFKNN

-124 KVMAKVDHIISIS
+124 KVMANVDHVISIS
-137 RTVEDYI
+137 NTVEDYI
-144 KTTYRVPDNK
+144 KTTYKVPDEK
-154 ITVIPRGCDLTEF
+154 ITVIPRGCDLSEF
-167 NQEPLSASWKE
+167 NQEPLDQSWKDE
-178 AWYEEF
+178 WYKEF

-207 FIDLINLINDESIHG
+207 FIDLINLINDETIHG
-222 IVVGPVSKSKEKF
+222 IVVGPVSKSKQKF

-241 KVKKFG
+241 KVQKLN

-259 DIVNI
+259 DIVNV

-292 TKIMGWN
+292 TKIMGWD
-299 HGGTKEILNELF
+299 HGGTKEILSELF
-311 PEGLVKLGDI
+311 PDGLVKLDDI

-328 IELILDSDKKPETNS
+328 LELLSDDDKKPKPNT

-349 IDSTLEVYRSLLD
+349 INSTLEVYRSLLEQ
-362 KSS
+362 S

>member
-1 MRILQILPELNIG
+1 MKILQILPELNIG
-14 GVERGVCDLSRALV
+14 GVERGVCDLSKALV
-28 KKGHESYVIS
+28 EQGHQSFVIS
-38 NGGKLESSLIES
+38 NGGKLESSLVAS
-50 GGIHISMPI
+50 GGKHISMPV
-59 HIKRFKTLKLADD
+59 HIKRFKTLKLAKE
-72 LYKIIHDIN
+72 LYEVILDVN
-81 PDIVHVRSRMPAWVA
+81 PDIIHVRSRMPAWVT
-96 YYALKKFQNN
+96 YHALKKFKNN

-124 KVMAKVDHIISIS
+124 KVMANVDHVISIS
-137 RTVEDYI
+137 NTVEDYI
-144 KTTYRVPDNK
+144 KTTYKVPDEK
-154 ITVIPRGCDLTEF
+154 ITVIPRGCDLSEF
-167 NQEPLSASWKE
+167 NQEPLDQSWKDE
-178 AWYEEF
+178 WYKEF

-207 FIDLINLINDESIHG
+207 FINLINLIDDESIHG
-222 IVVGPVSKSKEKF
+222 IVVGPVSKSKQKF

-241 KVKKFG
+241 KVQKLN

-259 DIVNI
+259 DIVNV

-292 TKIMGWN
+292 TKIMGWD
-299 HGGTKEILNELF
+299 HGGTKEILSELF
-311 PEGLVKLGDI
+311 PDGLVKLEDI

-328 IELILDSDKKPETNS
+328 LELLSDDDKKPKPNT

-349 IDSTLEVYRSLLD
+349 INSTLEVYRSLLEQ
-362 KSS
+362 S

>member
-1 MRILQILPELNIG
+1 MKILQILPELNIG
-14 GVERGVCDLSRALV
+14 GVERGVCDLSKALV
-28 KKGHESYVIS
+28 EQGHQSFVIS
-38 NGGKLESSLIES
+38 NGGKLESSLVAS
-50 GGIHISMPI
+50 GGKHISMPV
-59 HIKRFKTLKLADD
+59 HIKRFKTLKLAKE
-72 LYKIIHDIN
+72 LYEVILDVN
-81 PDIVHVRSRMPAWVA
+81 PDIIHVRSRMPAWVT
-96 YYALKKFQNN
+96 YHALKEFKNN

-124 KVMAKVDHIISIS
+124 KVMANVDHIISIS
-137 RTVEDYI
+137 NTVEDYI
-144 KTTYRVPDNK
+144 KTTYKVPDEK
-154 ITVIPRGCDLTEF
+154 ITVIPRGCDLSEF
-167 NQEPLSASWKE
+167 NQEPLDQSWKDE
-178 AWYEEF
+178 WYKEF

-207 FIDLINLINDESIHG
+207 FINLINLIDDESIHG
-222 IVVGPVSKSKEKF
+222 IVVGPVSKSKQKF

-241 KVKKFG
+241 KVQKLN

-259 DIVNI
+259 DIVNV

-292 TKIMGWN
+292 TKIMGWD
-299 HGGTKEILNELF
+299 HGGTKEILSELF
-311 PEGLVKLGDI
+311 PDGLGKLEDI

-328 IELILDSDKKPETNS
+328 LELLSDDDKKPKPNT

-349 IDSTLEVYRSLLD
+349 INSTLEVYRSLLEQ
-362 KSS
+362 S

>member
-1 MRILQILPELNIG
+1 MKILQILPELNIG
-14 GVERGVCDLSRALV
+14 GVERGVCDLSKALV
-28 KKGHESYVIS
+28 EQGHQSFVIS
-38 NGGKLESSLIES
+38 NGGKLESSLVAS
-50 GGIHISMPI
+50 GGKHISMPV
-59 HIKRFKTLKLADD
+59 HIKRFKTLKLAKE
-72 LYKIIHDIN
+72 LYEVILDVN
-81 PDIVHVRSRMPAWVA
+81 PDIIHVRSRMPAWVT
-96 YYALKKFQNN
+96 YHALKKFKNN

-124 KVMAKVDHIISIS
+124 KVMANVDHIISIS
-137 RTVEDYI
+137 NTVEDYI
-144 KTTYRVPDNK
+144 KTTYKVPDEK
-154 ITVIPRGCDLTEF
+154 ITVIPRGCDLSEF
-167 NQEPLSASWKE
+167 NQEPLDQSWKDE
-178 AWYEEF
+178 WYKEF

-207 FIDLINLINDESIHG
+207 FINLINLINDESIHG
-222 IVVGPVSKSKEKF
+222 IVVGPVSKSKQKF

-241 KVKKFG
+241 KVQKLN

-259 DIVNI
+259 DIVNV

-292 TKIMGWN
+292 TKIMGWD
-299 HGGTKEILNELF
+299 HGGTKEILSELF
-311 PEGLVKLGDI
+311 PDGLVKLDDI

-328 IELILDSDKKPETNS
+328 LELLSDDDIKPKPNI

-349 IDSTLEVYRSLLD
+349 INSTLEVYRSLLEQ
-362 KSS
+362 S